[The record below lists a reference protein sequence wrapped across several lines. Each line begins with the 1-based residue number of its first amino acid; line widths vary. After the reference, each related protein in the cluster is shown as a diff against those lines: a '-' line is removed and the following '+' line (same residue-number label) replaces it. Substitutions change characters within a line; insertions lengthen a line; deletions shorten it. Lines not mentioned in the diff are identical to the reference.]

1 MASVHKAKGKT
12 SLARKIAADIREAI
26 IDARFEFGEAL
37 SEENLAAAF
46 GVSRTPIREALNLL
60 QLEDLVSIVPKSGT
74 YIFTP
79 GLEDI
84 EMLCD
89 YRAGLEMQA
98 LDLALVNAPDELAAR
113 LAEIAGEME
122 VPVAEDDMRAYGR
135 LDAVYHQA
143 IIEHAGNCYLER
155 GYAMVVGRVSA
166 LRTQLAARAAGE
178 PQRSMADHRA
188 MPQLIAEGRTAEVR
202 EMLAR
207 HVGQTKVN
215 YTNSFLAQKP
225 RADSERQRLKALFS
239 QRRD

>member
-1 MASVHKAKGKT
+1 M
-12 SLARKIAADIREAI
+12 
-26 IDARFEFGEAL
+26 

-46 GVSRTPIREALNLL
+46 GVSRTPIREALSLL
-60 QLEDLVSIVPKSGT
+60 QLEDLVTIVPRSGT

-98 LDLALVNAPDELAAR
+98 LDLALVNAPDALAKA
-113 LAEIAGEME
+113 LHDIAGQME
-122 VPVAEDDMRAYGR
+122 AAVAEDDIRRYGR
-135 LDAVYHQA
+135 LDSTYHQA
-143 IIEHAGNCYLER
+143 IIDHAGNLYLER

-166 LRTQLAARAAGE
+166 LRTQLASRAEGE
-178 PQRSMADHRA
+178 PHRSLADHKA
-188 MPQLIAEGRTAEVR
+188 MAHLIAKGQMAEVR

-207 HVGQTKVN
+207 HVDHTKTN
-215 YTNSFLAQKP
+215 YTNAFLAQKP
-225 RADSERQRLKALFS
+225 RSENERQKLRALFLS